1 MSDITGVGTERVF
14 NLLGLARR
22 AGKLLIGQDK
32 VLAAAKS
39 GVRLLVITSNDVSAA
54 VTRSLQPHVEKGA
67 VTAIL
72 MKDTDRTTLGLRLGI
87 SSTQI
92 TALPERDGLAK
103 KILNIFNDWSD
114 ADE

>member
-1 MSDITGVGTERVF
+1 MTEITGEKSERVL

-22 AGKLLIGQDK
+22 AGKLIIGQDK

-39 GVRLLVITSNDVSAA
+39 GVPMLVVAANDISAA
-54 VTRSLQPHVEKGA
+54 VMRSLRPHEKKGA
-67 VTAIL
+67 VTMLQVKEA
-72 MKDTDRTTLGLRLGI
+72 DRAELGARLGI

-92 TALPERDGLAK
+92 TALSEQDGLAK
-103 KILNIFNDWSD
+103 KILIIFNDGSD